1 MNSSN
6 QNHAYYFQADAN
18 ALGGTLEKPIP
29 KIIPSQAS
37 VGLSAAGGLATA
49 RTEAFELDR
58 IVSCSAAYS
67 RVSGTKAGEGGAI
80 SILVTA
86 VIERLN
92 ILEVVTAERIV
103 SQLSLD
109 VSADGKDRT
118 VSVAG
123 SHFERLRL
131 CGHDVQ
137 PVSSSGLLAPYPRGL
152 VFPAGLVWDD
162 FRKIGAVQA
171 DNLCASI
178 AAGAG
183 PGTFRALLPRYDWMN
198 STNIGMY
205 EGTALCSLV
214 DDVKERDP
222 FRTRGH
228 IVEIPHFGRI
238 FLGELLVTPTSVQLS
253 MLRAELGCN
262 VHGTVGAGKTTCNG
276 HTVPPIKNN

>member
-6 QNHAYYFQADAN
+6 KKHAYYFQADAN
-18 ALGGTLEKPIP
+18 ALGGTLDKPIA

-49 RTEAFELDR
+49 STEAFDLDR

-67 RVSGTKAGEGGAI
+67 RVSGTTTDEQGAV

-109 VSADGKDRT
+109 VSADGAHRT
-118 VSVAG
+118 VSLAG

-137 PVSSSGLLAPYPRGL
+137 PALSSGLLAPYPGGR

-162 FRKIGAVQA
+162 FREIGKQQA
-171 DNLCASI
+171 DKLTACM

-183 PGTFRALLPRYDWMN
+183 PDTFAALLPRYEWMD
-198 STNIGMY
+198 SRNIGMY
-205 EGTALCSLV
+205 RGSALCSLV
-214 DDVKERDP
+214 DDVKECDP

>member
-109 VSADGKDRT
+109 VSADGKKRA
-118 VSVAG
+118 VSLAG
-123 SHFERLRL
+123 SHFERLRI

-137 PVSSSGLLAPYPRGL
+137 PVSTSGLLAPYPGGRVL
-152 VFPAGLVWDD
+152 PAGLDWDD
-162 FRKIGAVQA
+162 FRRIGAKQA
-171 DNLCASI
+171 DDLCASI
-178 AAGAG
+178 AAGVV
-183 PGTFRALLPRYDWMN
+183 PDTFGALLPRYEWMN
-198 STNIGMY
+198 SRNIGDY
-205 EGTALCSLV
+205 IGTALCSLV
-214 DDVKERDP
+214 DDVKACDP

-238 FLGELLVTPTSVQLS
+238 FLGEVLVTRTSVQLS